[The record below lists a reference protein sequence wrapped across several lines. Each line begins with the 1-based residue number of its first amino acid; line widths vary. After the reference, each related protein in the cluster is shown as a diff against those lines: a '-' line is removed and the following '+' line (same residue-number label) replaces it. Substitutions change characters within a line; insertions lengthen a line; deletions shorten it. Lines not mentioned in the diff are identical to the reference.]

1 MDSHEE
7 VSAIDTE
14 LMEDLF
20 PNRKW
25 RLTSFLAEDIIFN
38 IDEAID
44 EQDICRQEEDE
55 VDHKNSQKCR
65 CNLFFAIQLS

>member
-38 IDEAID
+38 IDE
-44 EQDICRQEEDE
+44 
-55 VDHKNSQKCR
+55 
-65 CNLFFAIQLS
+65 